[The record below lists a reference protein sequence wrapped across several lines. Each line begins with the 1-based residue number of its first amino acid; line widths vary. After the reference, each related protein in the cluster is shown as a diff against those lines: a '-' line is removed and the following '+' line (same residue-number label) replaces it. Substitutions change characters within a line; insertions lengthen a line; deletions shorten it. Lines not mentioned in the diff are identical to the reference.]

1 MLREIA
7 YIKRIEEL
15 ESLRTKL
22 EDGKPCPLCGAIEHP
37 FAKGNLPVP
46 DEIEQR
52 IDTLNNL
59 ITKAE
64 DQEIIISNLLH
75 AETDA
80 RSTLQAYEK
89 AEATTASEKK
99 SDERT
104 CSEITSSLKNLRS
117 NFDELIQSLLEK
129 LQPLGITQID
139 ASEVASLRSSL
150 DSRLKIWQEQTKL
163 KIDIEKNIYS

>member
-1 MLREIA
+1 MGDTPLRSYRQEKDSLLREIA

-89 AEATTASEKK
+89 KAEATTASEKK

-104 CSEITSSLKNLRS
+104 CSEITSSLKKP
-117 NFDELIQSLLEK
+117 SLEF
-129 LQPLGITQID
+129 
-139 ASEVASLRSSL
+139 
-150 DSRLKIWQEQTKL
+150 
-163 KIDIEKNIYS
+163 